1 MVGLFTIFKLD
12 SLEMPLF
19 DNKQKGNFK
28 LCVRDVG
35 LLAGQLEDADLEYL
49 EEPLTIQKNILLENC
64 VADILVKRGLRMYY
78 MEEGKHS
85 FFVSTHDNRKIGLC
99 FDDPKALRYMNQL
112 VLQDQLD
119 VAYDLIVEPTYKD
132 KDGMH
137 IPLYTLMFVE

>member
-1 MVGLFTIFKLD
+1 M
-12 SLEMPLF
+12 
-19 DNKQKGNFK
+19 
-28 LCVRDVG
+28 
-35 LLAGQLEDADLEYL
+35 
-49 EEPLTIQKNILLENC
+49 
-64 VADILVKRGLRMYY
+64 ADILVKRGLRMYY